1 MDFYLVDTNAWI
13 FFFENSPKLSDRI
26 ADILED
32 PNSSCFFSIASIWEA
47 AIKVGL
53 GKLRLAYDL
62 EQDLPRILE
71 ENGFN
76 LLPIDVEDA
85 VGVKELPPLHGDP
98 FDRIQIVQAR
108 RRGWKILSHDSRLD
122 AYDIQRIV

>member
-13 FFFENSPKLSDRI
+13 FFFDDSPKLSNRI
-26 ADILED
+26 ANILED
-32 PNSSCFFSIASIWEA
+32 PNSSCFLSIASIWEA

-62 EQDLPRILE
+62 EHDLPRILE
-71 ENGFN
+71 ENGFQ
-76 LLPIDVEDA
+76 LLPIDLEDA

-108 RRGWKILSHDSRLD
+108 RRGWKILSHDSLLD
-122 AYDIQRIV
+122 GYDIQRIT

>member
-13 FFFENSPKLSDRI
+13 FFFDDSPKLSNRI
-26 ADILED
+26 ANILED
-32 PNSSCFFSIASIWEA
+32 PNSSCFLSIASIWEA

-62 EQDLPRILE
+62 EHDLPRILE
-71 ENGFN
+71 ENGFQ
-76 LLPIDVEDA
+76 LLPIDLEDA

-108 RRGWKILSHDSRLD
+108 RRGWKILSHDSLLD
-122 AYDIQRIV
+122 GYDIQRIA

>member
-13 FFFENSPKLSDRI
+13 FFFDDSPKLSNRI
-26 ADILED
+26 ANILED
-32 PNSSCFFSIASIWEA
+32 PNSSCFLSIASIWEA

-62 EQDLPRILE
+62 EHDLPRILE
-71 ENGFN
+71 ENGFQ
-76 LLPIDVEDA
+76 LLPIDLEDA

-108 RRGWKILSHDSRLD
+108 RRGWKILSHDSLLD
-122 AYDIQRIV
+122 GYNIQRIT